1 MTKKL
6 SLCFILCFAL
16 ALLFGCGTMDVDK
29 AKEKLK
35 EDGYTI
41 MDLNDFGLNLEADSV
56 AGSFTVSK
64 GLNSCRVVIF
74 EEASDAKEFAEKLK
88 ESSSKLVVEIKRGAV
103 IYDDNE
109 DFVKEVKKAL

>member
-35 EDGYTI
+35 EDGYII
-41 MDLNDFGLNLEADSV
+41 MDLNDFGLNLEADTV